1 MAAVVREAVPVSSA
15 ALDEDVEIVVDCPP
29 ALPGV
34 RGNSRRLGQVV
45 HTLLRPPSADPAGA
59 IEVTA
64 RADEQWVTL
73 AVRHRDA
80 VIPAQDVPAL
90 FDPFSPI
97 DSTSAVQDD
106 GRRLRYA
113 LAKAVLAT
121 IGGDLA
127 VDARAGSG
135 TIFTVTLP
143 VHAPLV
149 ADVATA
155 AA

>member
-1 MAAVVREAVPVSSA
+1 M
-15 ALDEDVEIVVDCPP
+15 
-29 ALPGV
+29 
-34 RGNSRRLGQVV
+34 
-45 HTLLRPPSADPAGA
+45 
-59 IEVTA
+59 
-64 RADEQWVTL
+64 
-73 AVRHRDA
+73 
-80 VIPAQDVPAL
+80 PAL
-90 FDPFSPI
+90 FDPFPPI